1 MINPRNLLVYGAA
14 AASIGYI
21 FSIATGSIGLFLF
34 IASWLLNFKD
44 LNFKRLLKWNGLYLL
59 TLFFLILTF
68 GVFYSINMAQGQKD
82 IVRHLPFLIYPLIFL
97 TIRPFEKKE
106 RLLIVRIFI
115 HSLSIFFL
123 ICLITAAI
131 RQIGFWQRGG
141 IFNWYYFYRYDFLE
155 IFKQHPTYLSIF
167 TLLSLSFLLFSKSQ
181 LLLTKR
187 FLYFSIILQTVAIIF
202 YGSRIGYIIF
212 FLILLT
218 HFFKNLKSRKDA
230 NRVRYVLI
238 FCFGLVVLFFIS
250 FNIPI
255 VKERLLYT
263 LGYNYDYKFNNN
275 EFIKD
280 SSPEEKGRLLLW
292 QDAIDLIKEKPILGY
307 GTGSTRDVL
316 LQKYKKEGHTLF
328 LENRFN
334 AHNSYLEL
342 LLSGGIFLL
351 LSYLLLII
359 ILFLNSFRKGNLV
372 LLSFT
377 AIILLTSIT
386 ETLFIAQGIMFL
398 GFFYCFLL
406 TELNEK

>member
-82 IVRHLPFLIYPLIFL
+82 IVRHLPFLIYP
-97 TIRPFEKKE
+97 
-106 RLLIVRIFI
+106 
-115 HSLSIFFL
+115 
-123 ICLITAAI
+123 AAI